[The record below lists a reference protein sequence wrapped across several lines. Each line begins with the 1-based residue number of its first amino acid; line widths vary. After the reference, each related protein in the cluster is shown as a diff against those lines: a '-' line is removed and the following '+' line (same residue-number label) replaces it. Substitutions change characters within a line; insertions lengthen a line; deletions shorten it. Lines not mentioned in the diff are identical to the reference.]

1 MKNLKQKLII
11 EQLDK
16 KIELL
21 HKIDKLII
29 PSEGWVYS
37 IRTALKMSLRQLGN
51 RIGITAQ
58 STREIEQREKSKT
71 ISLKTLQE
79 VANALNMRFVYGF
92 IPKEKNIEEI
102 IEKRAYEI
110 AKKIV
115 LRTSKTMQLEAQE
128 NSKTRIQKAIKNRAE
143 EIKREM
149 PRYLWA

>member
-1 MKNLKQKLII
+1 MKNQKLLI

-21 HKIDKLII
+21 HKIDKLVI

-37 IRTALKMSLRQLGN
+37 IRTAMKMSLRQLGN
-51 RIGITAQ
+51 KVGITAQ
-58 STREIEQREKSKT
+58 SIKEIEQREKSQT
-71 ISLKTLQE
+71 ISLKTLNE
-79 VANALNMRFVYGF
+79 VAKALDMKLVYGF
-92 IPKEKNIEEI
+92 IPKEKNIEKI

-110 AKKIV
+110 AEKIV
-115 LRTSKTMQLEAQE
+115 MRTSKTMQLEAQG

-149 PRYLWA
+149 PKYLWD

>member
-1 MKNLKQKLII
+1 MDNLKQKLII

-79 VANALNMRFVYGF
+79 VASALDMKFVYGF
-92 IPKEKNIEEI
+92 IPKEKNIEKI
-102 IEKRAYEI
+102 IEKRAHEI

-128 NSKTRIQKAIKNRAE
+128 NSKDRIQKAIKNRAE
-143 EIKREM
+143 EIKRKM
-149 PRYLWA
+149 PRFLWD

>member
-1 MKNLKQKLII
+1 MKILKQKLII

-51 RIGITAQ
+51 KVGITAQ
-58 STREIEQREKSKT
+58 SIKEIEQREKAKT

-79 VANALNMRFVYGF
+79 VASALDMNFVYGF

-102 IEKRAYEI
+102 IEKRAYKI
-110 AKKIV
+110 AEKIV

-128 NSKTRIQKAIKNRAE
+128 NAKARIQKAIKSRAE

-149 PRYLWA
+149 PRYLWD